1 VALLKN
7 KHKGGAGMKLLI
19 LSGFGL
25 GALGFGTAGYK
36 YHNRS
41 SKYFPA

>member
-1 VALLKN
+1 MALLKN
-7 KHKGGAGMKLLI
+7 KKKGGDAVKLLVI
-19 LSGFGL
+19 SGFGL

-36 YHNRS
+36 YANRS